1 MDPKISN
8 FVKTTEGS
16 HDIRPREDQIGQ
28 TVLDLVIISV
38 GHWDI
43 RP

>member
-1 MDPKISN
+1 MDPTISN

-28 TVLDLVIISV
+28 KVLDLVNTTV